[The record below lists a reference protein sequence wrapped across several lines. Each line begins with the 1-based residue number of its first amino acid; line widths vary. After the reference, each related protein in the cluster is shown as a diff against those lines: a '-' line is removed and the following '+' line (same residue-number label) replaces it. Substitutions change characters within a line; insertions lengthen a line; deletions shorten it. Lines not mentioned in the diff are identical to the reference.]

1 MEEDIMKVFVQST
14 ANYFDTMAHGGA
26 VLGTPYLRDADEDV
40 ALDFSAVIGIT
51 GSYKGAIYYTAPREK
66 MQALLPLI
74 GETDSDDH
82 VCADLVGEITNT
94 ISGNARE
101 KLGPSFMISSPFIF
115 EGRPHDVRTAN
126 GAPCYVLPVQWNNQ
140 TSRVLVTLEK
150 TKEAV

>member
-1 MEEDIMKVFVQST
+1 MKVFVQST
-14 ANYFDTMAHGGA
+14 ANYFETMAKGGA
-26 VLGTPYLRDADEDV
+26 VLGTPYLRDEDEDV
-40 ALDFSAVIGIT
+40 ALDFSAVIGIS

-66 MQALLPLI
+66 IQALLPIL

-101 KLGPSFMISSPFIF
+101 KLGPNFMISPPFIL
-115 EGRPHDVRTAN
+115 EGRPHDVRTAGN
-126 GAPCYVLPVQWNNQ
+126 APCYVLPVSWNSHC
-140 TSRVLVTLEK
+140 SRVLVTLEK